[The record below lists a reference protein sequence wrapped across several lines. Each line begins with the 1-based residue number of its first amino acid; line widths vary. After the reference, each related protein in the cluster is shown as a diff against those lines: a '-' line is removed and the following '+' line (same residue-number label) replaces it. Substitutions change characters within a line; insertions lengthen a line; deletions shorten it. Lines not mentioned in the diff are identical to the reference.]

1 MIKVVIDTNV
11 VVSATL
17 VDHGPSAGILNLAT
31 NKRVQ
36 MCVSPAIL
44 AEYEKVLRRPRLKL
58 DPARITGLMALIRS
72 TSTEVFPSGILKIS
86 KPENLQRRGGQPLLR
101 MRRGRGC
108 RLFNHRQHTGLQQG
122 PRDHQNHHTE
132 ELHRPGCA
140 PTRPR
145 RAITPI
151 PKLRDED
158 EFKSEYDCPSL
169 QLDHLNCR
177 LNRPI
182 LVLLFG

>member
-31 NKRVQ
+31 NRKVQ

-72 TSTEVFPSGILKIS
+72 TSTEVFPSGTLKIS
-86 KPENLQRRGGQPLLR
+86 KDEADNRFYECAEVAAADYIITGNTQDFSKDHETTKSSHRGTSSTWSCPNSPKANTRRLNLMSGAALVAGRPQAASGQGRGGSLP
-101 MRRGRGC
+101 GG
-108 RLFNHRQHTGLQQG
+108 GL
-122 PRDHQNHHTE
+122 
-132 ELHRPGCA
+132 
-140 PTRPR
+140 
-145 RAITPI
+145 I
-151 PKLRDED
+151 
-158 EFKSEYDCPSL
+158 
-169 QLDHLNCR
+169 
-177 LNRPI
+177 
-182 LVLLFG
+182 